1 MSARIPPL
9 RLQSFFWQEIPATSM
24 KCPACGSDC
33 VHQAPEILKDI
44 PTRFL
49 PCARCSMRILDKR
62 VPLPAPEYAEPCS
75 CGKRFIDE
83 VFAHMYVIMQEEGDL
98 TSRDP
103 LIAVG
108 SPLVHPGFAM
118 DRPPF
123 LPAKSLLLLS
133 GKVQEKAARR
143 IFAEVPEIRGV
154 VKTADYIPGLVSLDE
169 ETVPRVY
176 ALLAGCDVRADIYP
190 LATGPSG
197 CIQAA
202 VPYPRRVPARRI
214 SKTPIRCCPCGNA
227 PGPALCG
234 CLFGAGN
241 TWPRGGVPWRPACG
255 YERCL
260 VRLGVLVGVQSG
272 CQPWLPGYRR
282 SANLRASRGY
292 GPSSGRPGSRQ
303 NCRNCGPSRKLKST
317 REIFRHLD
325 RVIPRDAHPV
335 AVLDIFDKDNKKEV
349 SALLRDWKGRMGGN
363 AFIP

>member
-1 MSARIPPL
+1 M
-9 RLQSFFWQEIPATSM
+9 E
-24 KCPACGSDC
+24 CPACGSDC

-176 ALLAGCDVRADIYP
+176 TLLAGCDVRADIYP
-190 LATGPSG
+190 LATGPLVVYKQQSLIHVEFPRAGYPKLRSVAAHVGTPPVPLFVDACSG
-197 CIQAA
+197 PGTLGLAA
-202 VPYPRRVPARRI
+202 A
-214 SKTPIRCCPCGNA
+214 
-227 PGPALCG
+227 
-234 CLFGAGN
+234 CL
-241 TWPRGGVPWRPACG
+241 GVPHVVMNDAWYASAFWSAFNLDVNHG
-255 YERCL
+255 YMDTEE
-260 VRLGVLVGVQSG
+260 VRIFGHLGDMARHPVVRDPVKIAETVG
-272 CQPWLPGYRR
+272 
-282 SANLRASRGY
+282 
-292 GPSSGRPGSRQ
+292 RQ
-303 NCRNCGPSRKLKST
+303 KIEVYQGDL
-317 REIFRHLD
+317 RHLD

-335 AVLDIFDKDNKKEV
+335 AALDIFDKDNKKEV
-349 SALLRDWKGRMGGN
+349 PALLRDWQGRMGGE